1 MGEHAYL
8 SMPMTAFFASRQCPG
23 VAIRAATDWAQQ
35 QAKSSQAVI
44 SGFHSPLEQSVLQI
58 LLQARSPVVAVL
70 ARPLTGA
77 QFPAHWKE
85 AITSGKMAVIS
96 VTATPARLTIE
107 RAIQR
112 NDLAAR
118 LAKTIVVAYASNSG
132 TLAKQLNSW
141 LAQGWLIKKLAD
153 F

>member
-1 MGEHAYL
+1 
-8 SMPMTAFFASRQCPG
+8 
-23 VAIRAATDWAQQ
+23 
-35 QAKSSQAVI
+35 
-44 SGFHSPLEQSVLQI
+44 
-58 LLQARSPVVAVL
+58 
-70 ARPLTGA
+70 
-77 QFPAHWKE
+77 
-85 AITSGKMAVIS
+85 MAVIS